1 MLTVTV
7 EKAENGYII
16 KVSDGRIFIAE
27 HLYSYGSAE
36 NVAGVLRIIFEPKE
50 AAV

>member
-7 EKAENGYII
+7 EKAENGYMV

-27 HLYSYGSAE
+27 TIYSYGMAVSVS
-36 NVAGVLRIIFEPKE
+36 NVLKEIFEPKDKE
-50 AAV
+50 